1 MSTNLPEGSQ
11 VEPKDEKPAE
21 PGSETPV
28 EDPKDPAETPA
39 EGGNEEDLE
48 ALPEWAR
55 KAITRANAEAAARR
69 VKERELQAK
78 LEGAVSPEEHER
90 IVKELRDSLAE
101 SSRTLLTNDVIR
113 SFELPD
119 DDDTREFLTAS
130 DEEGLKK
137 QAEKLAKL
145 LSRNAP
151 KTDDPDP
158 ELPPPLDPRGG
169 REPFKDSEPDTAD
182 LRQTLNRKRRRF

>member
-1 MSTNLPEGSQ
+1 MSDPIDPKSSQ
-11 VEPKDEKPAE
+11 EEPKDETPAE
-21 PGSETPV
+21 PKDPAE
-28 EDPKDPAETPA
+28 EPKDPAETPA

-55 KAITRANAEAAARR
+55 KAISRANAEAASRR
-69 VKERELQAK
+69 VEQRELQAK
-78 LEGAVSPEEHER
+78 LEGAVSPEEHAR
-90 IVKELRDSLAE
+90 IVQELKDSLAE
-101 SSRTLLTNDVIR
+101 TSRTLLTNDVIR

-119 DDDTREFLTAS
+119 DDDTREFLTAT

-151 KTDDPDP
+151 KNDDPDP
-158 ELPPPLDPRGG
+158 ELPEPLEPRGG
-169 REPFKDSEPDTAD
+169 KDPFRDPEPDTAD